1 MTHPPLHDPDLY
13 PRLQLRLYLGP
24 DCWIGPGKADLLE
37 LIGQTGSISEA
48 GRRMGMSYKRAWSLV
63 EGLNRSFNAPLVNS
77 ERGGAGGGG
86 AVLTAPGREV
96 LTRFRRIEA
105 AARLAAT
112 SDMAAL
118 MAMRSPK
125 SGG

>member
-1 MTHPPLHDPDLY
+1 MSHPPLHHPDRY
-13 PRLQLRLYLGP
+13 PRLQIRLWLGP

-63 EGLNRSFNAPLVNS
+63 EGLNRIFRAPLVTS

-86 AVLTAPGREV
+86 AALTPLGLDV

-105 AARLAAT
+105 VAQNGADA
-112 SDMAAL
+112 DMAAL
-118 MAMRSPK
+118 RALHV
-125 SGG
+125 GG

>member
-24 DCWIGPGKADLLE
+24 DFWIGPGKADLLE

-86 AVLTAPGREV
+86 AVLTAQGQEV
-96 LTRFRRIEA
+96 LTRFRQIEA
-105 AARLAAT
+105 AARLGANA
-112 SDMAAL
+112 DMAAL
-118 MAMRSPK
+118 MAMRRPAN
-125 SGG
+125 GG

>member
-1 MTHPPLHDPDLY
+1 MSHPPLHHPDRY
-13 PRLQLRLYLGP
+13 PRLQIRLWLGP

-63 EGLNRSFNAPLVNS
+63 EGLNRIFRAPLVTS

-86 AVLTAPGREV
+86 AALTSLGQDV

-105 AARLAAT
+105 AAQSGADA
-112 SDMAAL
+112 DMAAL
-118 MAMRSPK
+118 RALHI
-125 SGG
+125 GG

>member
-1 MTHPPLHDPDLY
+1 MSHPPLHHPDRY
-13 PRLQLRLYLGP
+13 PRLQIRLWLAP

-63 EGLNRSFNAPLVNS
+63 EGLNRIFRAPLVTS

-86 AVLTAPGREV
+86 AALTPLGQDV

-105 AARLAAT
+105 AAQSGADA
-112 SDMAAL
+112 DMAAL
-118 MAMRSPK
+118 RALH